1 MSKIKQFNKKNKEN
15 DVKYRLEIEKILLK
29 KEKSRN
35 FSQNFSVFC
44 KYIPWISI
52 STAIPVSIYFL
63 AGKTTIFNSDFLADV
78 TKNFLD
84 FGDKGTDFFS
94 FIFLVIAITTLSIS
108 LVVFIY
114 KNYKKGKI
122 IEKMEKNREEIEKIN
137 QKEEDKW
144 FGLCF
149 L

>member
-1 MSKIKQFNKKNKEN
+1 LRRIKQLDKKNKEN
-15 DVKYRLEIEKILLK
+15 DLKYRVEIEKIWLK

-94 FIFLVIAITTLSIS
+94 FIFLVIAIITLSIS

-137 QKEEDKW
+137 QKEEDK
-144 FGLCF
+144 
-149 L
+149 

>member
-1 MSKIKQFNKKNKEN
+1 MRRIKQLDKKNKEN
-15 DVKYRLEIEKILLK
+15 DLKYRVEIEKIWLK

-94 FIFLVIAITTLSIS
+94 FIFLVIAIITLSIS

-137 QKEEDKW
+137 QKEEDK
-144 FGLCF
+144 
-149 L
+149 

>member
-1 MSKIKQFNKKNKEN
+1 MRRIKQLDKKNKEN
-15 DVKYRLEIEKILLK
+15 DLKYRVEIEKIWLK

-94 FIFLVIAITTLSIS
+94 FIFLVIAIITLSIS

-122 IEKMEKNREEIEKIN
+122 IEKMEKKLAEELFKN
-137 QKEEDKW
+137 L
-144 FGLCF
+144 G
-149 L
+149 

>member
-1 MSKIKQFNKKNKEN
+1 MRRIKQLDKKNKEN
-15 DVKYRLEIEKILLK
+15 DLKYRVEIEKIWLK

-52 STAIPVSIYFL
+52 STAIPVSIHFL

-94 FIFLVIAITTLSIS
+94 FIFLVITIITLSIS

-137 QKEEDKW
+137 QKEEDK
-144 FGLCF
+144 
-149 L
+149 